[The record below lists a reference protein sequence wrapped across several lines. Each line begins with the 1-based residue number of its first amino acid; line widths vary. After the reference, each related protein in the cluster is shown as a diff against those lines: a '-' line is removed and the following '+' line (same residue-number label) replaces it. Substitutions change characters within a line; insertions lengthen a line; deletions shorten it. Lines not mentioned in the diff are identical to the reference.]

1 MDEPM
6 PPPWTAAL
14 TLRLAVHADF
24 VDVEIEGRQV
34 ALAVAIDPA
43 EHDRRRSAGLGAVTS
58 TGMLHGLWLLPSG
71 GAVPA
76 SEVPVIK
83 RDRFRS
89 ERGWVDE
96 GSTGF
101 QRLYNPA
108 GVVTAAAVARAKN
121 ADALRVAASLPT
133 IFDRYVVAA
142 NSPSRA
148 LIADAAAAG
157 LGVIATGAREAE
169 ITVLPRQY
177 VTGRPAV
184 YRWWL
189 AEIAYE
195 RWLQMNAHPVS

>member
-1 MDEPM
+1 MNEATQ
-6 PPPWTAAL
+6 PPSPAANG
-14 TLRLAVHADF
+14 LRRAVCADS
-24 VDVEIEGRQV
+24 VDVELEGRQV
-34 ALAVAIDPA
+34 ALAVAVDWA

-76 SEVPVIK
+76 SQVPVSK
-83 RDRFRS
+83 RVRFRS
-89 ERGWVDE
+89 ESGWVHE

-101 QRLYNPA
+101 HRLYNPA

-121 ADALRVAASLPT
+121 ADALRAAAALPP
-133 IFDRYVVAA
+133 IFDRYVVAR
-142 NSPSRA
+142 SPSRA
-148 LIADAAAAG
+148 LIADATALG
-157 LGVIATGAREAE
+157 LGIIATAGQEAE
-169 ITVLPRQY
+169 VIVSPGRS

-195 RWLQMNAHPVS
+195 RWRQMNAHPVN